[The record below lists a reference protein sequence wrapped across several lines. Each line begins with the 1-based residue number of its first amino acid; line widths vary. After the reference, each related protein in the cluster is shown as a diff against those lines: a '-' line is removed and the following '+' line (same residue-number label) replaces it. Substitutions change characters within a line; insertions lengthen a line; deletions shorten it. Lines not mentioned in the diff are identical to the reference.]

1 MVALPLVIVFIK
13 YPCIV
18 CLSVMV
24 FTTISLFEAFRPL
37 TFHFIGMARYIVGFY
52 RSAVKYKL
60 LTKTDHLHKG
70 GGCLACLPLE
80 VHPEV
85 ELYQWFPSVA
95 VRSHASTRF

>member
-1 MVALPLVIVFIK
+1 
-13 YPCIV
+13 
-18 CLSVMV
+18 MV

-60 LTKTDHLHKG
+60 LTKTDNLHKG
-70 GGCLACLPLE
+70 GGCLASLPLA
-80 VHPEV
+80 VNPEV
-85 ELYQWFPSVA
+85 KLYQWFPSVA

>member
-1 MVALPLVIVFIK
+1 
-13 YPCIV
+13 
-18 CLSVMV
+18 MV